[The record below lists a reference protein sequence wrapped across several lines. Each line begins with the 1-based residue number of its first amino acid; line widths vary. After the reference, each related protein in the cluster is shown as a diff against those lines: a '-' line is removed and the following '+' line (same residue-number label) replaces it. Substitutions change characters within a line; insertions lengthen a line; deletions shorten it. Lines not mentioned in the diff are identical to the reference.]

1 MCDEE
6 IEELTEMIKKEGR
19 KMKRDKKYA
28 LQVYVEHGM
37 MTPKGNLTR
46 PWQQLK
52 KIYGITPRYYE
63 AIRRALA

>member
-1 MCDEE
+1 MMDQD
-6 IEELTEMIKKEGR
+6 TREMIEAIEKNGR
-19 KMKRDKKYA
+19 KMRRDKRYA
-28 LQVYVEHGM
+28 HQVYIRLGM